1 MAFSLTSIDFTDGG
15 PIPTDLTCDGSDRA
29 PQLAW
34 SGAPEGTAE
43 FALIFDDPDAG
54 GFVHWVVAGIPG
66 SALELTDSLP
76 AGVREGRNDFRGT
89 GYSGPC
95 PPARH
100 TYVMTLYA
108 LAAPLGLTAD
118 LTAAAIRREAGDK
131 TLATATL
138 RGTYGPRRG

>member
-1 MAFSLTSIDFTDGG
+1 MAFALTSTDFTDGG
-15 PIPTDLTCDGSDRA
+15 PIPTELTCDGADR
-29 PQLAW
+29 PPTLAW
-34 SGAPEGTAE
+34 SGAPEGTSE
-43 FALIFDDPDAG
+43 FALVFEDPDAR
-54 GFVHWVVAGIPG
+54 GFVHWVVGGIPG
-66 SALELTDSLP
+66 DALGLTGSLP
-76 AGVREGRNDFRGT
+76 AGAREGRNDFNGT

-108 LAAPLGLTAD
+108 LAGPLDLRGEVTAD
-118 LTAAAIRREAGDK
+118 AVRRAAAAK